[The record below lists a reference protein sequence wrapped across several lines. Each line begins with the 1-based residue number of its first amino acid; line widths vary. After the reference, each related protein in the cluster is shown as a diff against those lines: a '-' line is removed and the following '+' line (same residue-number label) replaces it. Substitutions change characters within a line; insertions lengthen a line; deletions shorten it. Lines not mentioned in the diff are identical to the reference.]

1 MSPTPAKTERPSR
14 LSRNVAI
21 GSAAVIA
28 VLVGYLTLE
37 AFRDGSPPVIT
48 HEIAANEGWT
58 QDSLAYVP
66 VDVVNE
72 GGDTAADVEIETSF
86 AVPGVEPIV
95 KRTRIDFLAGGERRR
110 FYAIGPRDA
119 PLFVRVIGFQDP

>member
-1 MSPTPAKTERPSR
+1 MSPTSAKTERPSH

-28 VLVGYLTLE
+28 VLVGYLTIE
-37 AFRDGSPPVIT
+37 AFRDGSPAMIT

-58 QDSLAYVP
+58 QDSFAYVP

-86 AVPGVEPIV
+86 AVPGGDPIV

-110 FYAIGPRDA
+110 FYAIGPPGM
-119 PLFVRVIGFQDP
+119 PLTVRVIGFQEP

>member
-1 MSPTPAKTERPSR
+1 MSPTTAKTERPSR

-21 GSAAVIA
+21 GGAAVIT
-28 VLVGYLTLE
+28 VLVGYLTIE
-37 AFRDGSPPVIT
+37 AFREASPAVIT

-86 AVPGVEPIV
+86 AIPGGDPIV

-119 PLFVRVIGFQDP
+119 PLTVRVIGFQEP

>member
-1 MSPTPAKTERPSR
+1 MTSSAAKTERPSH

-28 VLVGYLTLE
+28 VLVGYLTIE
-37 AFRDGSPPVIT
+37 AFRDGSPAVIT
-48 HEIAANEGWT
+48 HEIAASEGWM

-72 GGDTAADVEIETSF
+72 GGNTAADVEIETSF
-86 AVPGVEPIV
+86 AIPGGDPIV
-95 KRTRIDFLAGGERRR
+95 KRTRFDFLAGGERRR
-110 FYAIGPRDA
+110 FYAIGPPDA
-119 PLFVRVIGFQDP
+119 PLTVRVIGFQDP